1 MHVFDVLLK
10 KKTVQLSIAG
20 NSYDI
25 YIYYIDTS
33 VLLENKPG
41 SEGSKCKRTYFNHS
55 KPANCPACHF
65 F

>member
-33 VLLENKPG
+33 VLLENIPG
-41 SEGSKCKRTYFNHS
+41 SEGSKGKRTYFKAS
-55 KPANCPACHF
+55 
-65 F
+65 